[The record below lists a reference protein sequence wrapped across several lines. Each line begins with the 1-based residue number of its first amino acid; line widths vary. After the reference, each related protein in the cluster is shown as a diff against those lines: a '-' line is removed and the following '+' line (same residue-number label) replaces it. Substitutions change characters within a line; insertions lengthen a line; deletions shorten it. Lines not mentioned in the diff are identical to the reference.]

1 MVRIVGIQMDR
12 EESVG
17 QGGFL
22 SIRRLALR
30 NRHADGS
37 LSKAYH
43 LDFVE
48 RPVGLDAIAVALFTR
63 RDGRVEVLLRDCLR
77 PVLTFGRSGSPVP
90 LPDDHPYLFVTE
102 VVAGLVEAEDQG
114 EEGLRR
120 RAAMEVAEEA
130 GYQVDPAQVILLGAG
145 TFLSPGI
152 IGEKLWLSAVEIA
165 DPSAQG
171 ALEGDGSPMEEGAT
185 TRWVGLDAAIAACV
199 AGEIEDIKTETA
211 LRRLRDTLG

>member
-1 MVRIVGIQMDR
+1 MARIVDIQVDR

-30 NRHADGS
+30 NRHDDGS
-37 LSKAYH
+37 LSRSYH

-48 RPVGLDAIAVALFTR
+48 RPYGLDAVAVALFAR
-63 RDGRVEVLLRDCLR
+63 KDSRVEVLLRDCLR
-77 PVLTFGRSGSPVP
+77 PVLTFGRSGSPRP
-90 LPDDHPYLFVTE
+90 LPDERPYLFVTE
-102 VVAGLVEAEDQG
+102 VVAGLIEAEDHG

-130 GYQVDPAQVILLGAG
+130 GYQVEPGQVFLLGAG

-152 IGEKLWLSAVEIA
+152 IGEKLWFAAVEIE

-171 ALEGDGSPMEEGAT
+171 DLEGDGSPMEEGAT
-185 TRWVGLDAAIAACV
+185 TRWVDLDAAIAACV
-199 AGEIEDIKTETA
+199 AGEIEDVKTETA
-211 LRRLRDTLG
+211 LRRLREKLG